1 MANSTKSTSIK
12 KRNKTD
18 LNKENFITLFF
29 KHTGN
34 ISFICKTIGIHR
46 TTYYQW
52 LKKDKKFR
60 ETIDAELEGL
70 IDFVES
76 KLFNLIDDKNVA
88 AVIFFLKTKGKGR
101 GYVERIEQLLQGD
114 ELKPLRIILENANP
128 NHRKKKD

>member
-1 MANSTKSTSIK
+1 MVESTKSTAIK
-12 KRNKTD
+12 KRSKTD
-18 LNKENFITLFF
+18 LNKENFIALFF

-34 ISFICKTIGIHR
+34 ISYICKTIGIHR
-46 TTYYQW
+46 TTYYLW
-52 LKKDKKFR
+52 LKKDKKFK

-101 GYVERIEQLLQGD
+101 GYVERIEQLFQGD
-114 ELKPLRIILENANP
+114 EFKPLRVTVTSDGNKSDNP
-128 NHRKKKD
+128 T